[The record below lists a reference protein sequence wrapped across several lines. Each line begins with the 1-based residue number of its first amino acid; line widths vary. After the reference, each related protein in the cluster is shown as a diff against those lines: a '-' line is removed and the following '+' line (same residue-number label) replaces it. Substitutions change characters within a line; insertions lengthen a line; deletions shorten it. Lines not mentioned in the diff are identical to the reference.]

1 MKTYKVLLIICI
13 LSAYSFTINAKDF
26 QPPKIRSIRD
36 TYPIHKNECID
47 TTVVFNRPKNLSLS
61 WLFKKIVPLQH
72 IGREEVD
79 YEPYAL
85 KADSFFTS
93 SKIIQNYIKQ
103 RTSDTIFIR
112 EIINPDLMYKM
123 SIWQND
129 DNIMYVIYDD
139 GNITLNDLKHMC
151 KTTTE
156 YQYIMSWKKDDLK
169 YYGNGKEHDGCFISR
184 PKITCVSRIII
195 RPRTVRIEIFKY
207 YTPILPEKKNH
218 NLELK

>member
-36 TYPIHKNECID
+36 PYPIHKNECID

-93 SKIIQNYIKQ
+93 SKIIQNYLN
-103 RTSDTIFIR
+103 RGTLHTI
-112 EIINPDLMYKM
+112 
-123 SIWQND
+123 
-129 DNIMYVIYDD
+129 
-139 GNITLNDLKHMC
+139 LK
-151 KTTTE
+151 
-156 YQYIMSWKKDDLK
+156 
-169 YYGNGKEHDGCFISR
+169 G
-184 PKITCVSRIII
+184 
-195 RPRTVRIEIFKY
+195 
-207 YTPILPEKKNH
+207 
-218 NLELK
+218 